1 MRAKGTSGSVP
12 GKHRGS
18 GKSGTAGRAG
28 SSASNRGKKEVPAWM
43 ADLPV
48 QIGQQYE
55 AEIIGISHDGEG
67 VGRVNGFTLFVAGA
81 LPGERALVRVE
92 HLKKQYGYAE
102 FGGSDRSEPGSHCS
116 RLWDL

>member
-1 MRAKGTSGSVP
+1 
-12 GKHRGS
+12 
-18 GKSGTAGRAG
+18 
-28 SSASNRGKKEVPAWM
+28 M

-67 VGRVNGFTLFVAGA
+67 WAVWTALPFVAGA

-92 HLKKQYGYAE
+92 HLKKQYGHARLLQLVEESAE
-102 FGGSDRSEPGSHCS
+102 RVMPVCGIYEDAAAASCSILVMRRSFV
-116 RLWDL
+116 

>member
-1 MRAKGTSGSVP
+1 
-12 GKHRGS
+12 
-18 GKSGTAGRAG
+18 
-28 SSASNRGKKEVPAWM
+28 M

-92 HLKKQYGYAE
+92 HLKKQYGYA
-102 FGGSDRSEPGSHCS
+102 G
-116 RLWDL
+116 LWRCWK